1 MHILLIDEQ
10 ETPLS
15 HPLKRV
21 LQDRQIDV
29 HLSSQPEDR
38 VDSALQLTP
47 DLIVVMH
54 PVDEPWLQRLLQQLQ
69 QNTRTISKP
78 VIVITKQPLSKEL
91 VQFFPVEI
99 RAVFIQPFL
108 IDEFVAA
115 VERFRDA

>member
-15 HPLKRV
+15 YPLKRV
-21 LQDRQIDV
+21 LQDRHITV
-29 HLSSQPEDR
+29 HLGSHPDDWI
-38 VDSALQLTP
+38 DSALQLVP

-54 PVDEPWLQRLLQQLQ
+54 PANEPALQGLLQQLQ
-69 QNTRTISKP
+69 QNTCTISKP
-78 VIVITKQPLSKEL
+78 VIVISKQPLSKKL
-91 VQFFPVEI
+91 LHAFQVEI